1 MREEKELLQLWRSAP
16 AAPVLPCRPRRPA
29 VRQGSG
35 APVRQVA
42 QCGSL
47 ARSAAP
53 TEPPLAA
60 PARALGRAAA
70 CPSSIP
76 LATMASRGELST
88 KLLKLLLL
96 GNSTVGKTSLMLRF
110 CEDSF
115 TLNFSPTIGVGAR
128 TPSALRLL

>member
-1 MREEKELLQLWRSAP
+1 M
-16 AAPVLPCRPRRPA
+16 
-29 VRQGSG
+29 RQGPG

-42 QCGSL
+42 
-47 ARSAAP
+47 SAVRQP
-53 TEPPLAA
+53 RPPGGAD
-60 PARALGRAAA
+60 RRAAA
-70 CPSSIP
+70 RSPRSGAGASCSLPLLP

-128 TPSALRLL
+128 SPSALRLL